1 MYYQN
6 QEDLHMRLKS
16 IAIIVTIL
24 ALAVCL
30 WGCGEPSA
38 DENYVIKAKS
48 GITKTEIGAT
58 YNPVISANSDEDGQ
72 REIYEEGRIVFN
84 TIKDSD
90 AVFFSLDFDENAIPC
105 FRINTRK
112 TKKGL
117 AKAVG
122 FDDKSDIDYAV
133 KYIGKGV
140 KGFLNQD
147 VEGMQDYDAE
157 GWNKGMFP
165 GGLGKANRV
174 ARSSLKWGFD
184 GESPDKYFKKRDL
197 SITCKSIKAKKV
209 AVVDR
214 GALKAFFIIFKAK
227 VHTDSCDGD
236 SVFPSEGKTG
246 TMKIMVGA
254 EYSGNPPIK
263 YFSIYF
269 Q

>member
-1 MYYQN
+1 MK
-6 QEDLHMRLKS
+6 LKS
-16 IAIIVTIL
+16 IAVVVSVL

-30 WGCGEPSA
+30 WGCGEQSA
-38 DENYVIKAKS
+38 DENNVIKAKS
-48 GITKTEIGAT
+48 GISKTEIGAT
-58 YNPVISANSDEDGQ
+58 YNPVIFADFDEDEQ
-72 REIYEEGRIVFN
+72 REVYEEGRIVFD
-84 TIKDSD
+84 TLKDSD

-112 TKKGL
+112 TKKDL

-122 FDDKSDIDYAV
+122 LDDKSDIDNAV

-140 KGFLNQD
+140 KGFLNQN
-147 VEGMQDYDAE
+147 VEGMQDYDAN

-174 ARSSLKWGFD
+174 AQSSLKWGFD

-197 SITCKSIKAKKV
+197 SITCKSLKAKKV
-209 AVVDR
+209 AVVDN
-214 GALKAFFIIFKAK
+214 GDIKSFFIIFKAK

-236 SVFPSEGKTG
+236 SVFPSEGKTE

-254 EYSGNPPIK
+254 HYSSHPPIK

-269 Q
+269 